1 MSMMDREL
9 APGEA
14 GELLD
19 VRQVQLMAGMLLR
32 SVRRHL
38 TRSLLAFLAVSSAA
52 ITLGYSTPKQYNSS
66 SVMEL
71 KPTDVTSELIAP
83 GEPRAVKDPRK
94 GVRETVLQ
102 QANLESI
109 VDELGLVAEIKAN
122 QSPIGRLMS
131 KIRPVVADPLQ
142 DKRDAVDELR
152 ANIDIA
158 SETTEGDFETIITAT
173 WTNPVTATNIAKLL
187 QDNFIAVRR
196 TNEVTQIERIA
207 AVLKDDATRAQAF
220 LDETTNRIGNVGTLE
235 LSAADSAILNNAQ
248 ARQAAAQEVYEKAS
262 LTLRSAEIDFGTRYS
277 VSQEP
282 QVPKRA
288 LSGRTKSYITGIGAG
303 LIAAF
308 LLAALADLT
317 KGSFVESWQ
326 ITRKLNLPVLAELK
340 DPSPRT

>member
-1 MSMMDREL
+1 MSLMDREL

-19 VRQVQLMAGMLLR
+19 VRQVKLMGGMLLR

-38 TRSLLAFLAVSSAA
+38 TRSLLAFLAVSSAM
-52 ITLGYSTPKQYNSS
+52 IMLGYSTPKQYSSS

-71 KPTDVTSELIAP
+71 KPTDITGELIAP
-83 GEPRAVKDPRK
+83 GEPRTTKDPRK

-109 VDELGLVAEIKAN
+109 VDELGLVAELKAN
-122 QSPIGRLMS
+122 QSPIGRLIS
-131 KIRPVVADPLQ
+131 KIRPTTADPQQ

-152 ANIDIA
+152 SNIVVEG
-158 SETTEGDFETIITAT
+158 STTEGVFETIITAT
-173 WTNPVTATNIAKLL
+173 WSNPITATNIAKLL

-196 TNEVTQIERIA
+196 TNEVTQIERITQ
-207 AVLKDDATRAQAF
+207 VLKEDSEQAQAF
-220 LDETTNRIGNVGTLE
+220 LDETTNRIGSVGTLE
-235 LSAADSAILNNAQ
+235 LSAADQAILNNAQ
-248 ARQAAAQEVYEKAS
+248 ARQASAQDVYDKAK

-288 LSGRTKSYITGIGAG
+288 LSGRTKSYITGLGAG
-303 LIAAF
+303 ILAA
-308 LLAALADLT
+308 LLVAALADLT

-326 ITRKLNLPVLAELK
+326 ITRKLNLPVLAELSGSSRK
-340 DPSPRT
+340 